1 MWLRSR
7 TDYEDE
13 KIQQMMQRAQALQ
26 QRLDG
31 EMDDLLFEGVAGG
44 STLRVVMNGKKY
56 VDSVTIDPQAV
67 DPEDIVLLQDLI
79 ARDFNDASKE
89 VDDKLA
95 EHAGRLGGSLF

>member
-1 MWLRSR
+1 
-7 TDYEDE
+7 
-13 KIQQMMQRAQALQ
+13 MQRAQALQ

-31 EMDDLLFEGVAGG
+31 EMNDLLFEGVAGG
-44 STLRVVMNGKKY
+44 STVHIVMNGKKY

-79 ARDFNDASKE
+79 ARAFNNASKK

-95 EHAGRLGGSLF
+95 EHADRLGGRFF